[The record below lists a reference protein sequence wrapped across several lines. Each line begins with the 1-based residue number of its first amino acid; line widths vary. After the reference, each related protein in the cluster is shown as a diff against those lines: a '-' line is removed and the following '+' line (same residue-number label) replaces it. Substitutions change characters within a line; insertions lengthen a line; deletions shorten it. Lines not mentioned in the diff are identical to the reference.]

1 MTASHAQQL
10 SSNAQEELDAMPFWV
25 PWTGSALN
33 RALSPSQLELFA
45 SKFLGA
51 AASASCASTPSM
63 AVAALRKERDDAL
76 TRARTMEASLASF
89 SHRASDAESKLS
101 LAKHALAS
109 ELATLRADKEA
120 AELTAADYRIALN
133 ALREESRSRSTTD
146 RDRADADAAA
156 VDARLAE
163 VTDALDRAEAR
174 TTAATA
180 RALDAEH
187 ALACALEDAAKAKAK
202 AKSGAAH
209 HATYGA
215 LLHDFGYKRVYATP
229 VTSLTSK
236 GAFSSHW
243 SPYDRVGVVNADP

>member
-1 MTASHAQQL
+1 MASSSSSLRGLRRLAAATRRPAVVASAARAKATQAMTASHAQQL

-25 PWTGSALN
+25 PWAGS
-33 RALSPSQLELFA
+33 
-45 SKFLGA
+45 
-51 AASASCASTPSM
+51 
-63 AVAALRKERDDAL
+63 
-76 TRARTMEASLASF
+76 
-89 SHRASDAESKLS
+89 
-101 LAKHALAS
+101 
-109 ELATLRADKEA
+109 
-120 AELTAADYRIALN
+120 
-133 ALREESRSRSTTD
+133 
-146 RDRADADAAA
+146 
-156 VDARLAE
+156 
-163 VTDALDRAEAR
+163 ALDRAEAR

>member
-63 AVAALRKERDDAL
+63 AMAALRKERDDAL

-120 AELTAADYRIALN
+120 AELTAADYRIALC
-133 ALREESRSRSTTD
+133 ALREESRSRSTTY

-202 AKSGAAH
+202 SGAAH
-209 HATYGA
+209 HPTYGA

>member
-1 MTASHAQQL
+1 
-10 SSNAQEELDAMPFWV
+10 
-25 PWTGSALN
+25 
-33 RALSPSQLELFA
+33 
-45 SKFLGA
+45 
-51 AASASCASTPSM
+51 
-63 AVAALRKERDDAL
+63 
-76 TRARTMEASLASF
+76 MEASLASF